1 VVEVGEVRGGDE
13 DRDVALCALG
23 VPGLHGVEHCL
34 DVEPSH
40 ILTDHA
46 HTLSATTDSP
56 AHFRQPERLVHN
68 RSELLYLGGCR

>member
-56 AHFRQPERLVHN
+56 ARSRRLERRIN
-68 RSELLYLGGCR
+68 NGSEILYLGS